1 MAVNTEDQS
10 PGAAEPALGPAI
22 TSPVLTPLPSPVLGG
37 AVGCDFRSLLNQLLF
52 VEYSGKLSRMDLF
65 PAATV
70 ASSGTT
76 VFKGTWLFDL
86 DTGTQ
91 EGALPGADIW
101 WEQMTSTARQM
112 APRNGAHDHQPGS
125 RWTSPRCPPPA
136 CRVSRTGPRRSRAT
150 TTRPTSS
157 YPATSSR

>member
-112 APRNGAHDHQPGS
+112 APRNGATIINLGAVDFATLSAAG
-125 RWTSPRCPPPA
+125 
-136 CRVSRTGPRRSRAT
+136 RVSRTGPRRSRAT